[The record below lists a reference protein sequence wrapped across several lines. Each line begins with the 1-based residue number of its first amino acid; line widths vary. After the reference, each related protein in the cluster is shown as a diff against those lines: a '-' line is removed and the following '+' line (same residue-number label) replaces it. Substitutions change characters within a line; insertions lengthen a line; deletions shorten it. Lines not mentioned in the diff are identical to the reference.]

1 MNRVFTGFNTT
12 KQNLKRL
19 LNSSKYAFLRAKA
32 EARGKPPLLNG
43 PNLEQFQE
51 QTVCDVIDTIL
62 EHLDE
67 MPRSQPLVDLS
78 WDLMCLRGYY
88 QPWEGIRGW
97 RADLQDQRCQD
108 QDGDPDNDGPDAAP
122 QPVAA

>member
-12 KQNLKRL
+12 KQNLKRT
-19 LNSSKYAFLRAKA
+19 LNATKYAFLKAKA
-32 EARGKPPLLNG
+32 EARGKRQLLNG

-78 WDLMCLRGYY
+78 WDLMTLRGSY
-88 QPWEGIRGW
+88 QPWEGMSGW
-97 RADLQDQRCQD
+97 RNDLQDQRCQD
-108 QDGDPDNDGPDAAP
+108 QGDDPDDDGPDAAS